1 MRNYFIEFL
10 NKSKGFQKDKVYFE
24 TYEDAILW
32 GLKNLEKFNSDM
44 IMFNF

>member
-1 MRNYFIEFL
+1 MENYFIEFL
-10 NKSKGFQKDKVYFE
+10 NKSKGFQRDKVYFE
-24 TYEDAILW
+24 TYEAAVEW